1 MGKCTRREKYTAMI
15 PNITRSP
22 NAQPGRSKE
31 SAAWPPGGTRDR
43 VPCRGPRGL
52 ADCAGGR
59 IWEASDTN
67 TRPALGHPPFTSR
80 PNFSVQVILSLG
92 SSLRVTSEKPSV
104 LQRRIDR
111 RLEKT

>member
-52 ADCAGGR
+52 AD
-59 IWEASDTN
+59 
-67 TRPALGHPPFTSR
+67 PAP
-80 PNFSVQVILSLG
+80 VEG
-92 SSLRVTSEKPSV
+92 SG
-104 LQRRIDR
+104 R
-111 RLEKT
+111 RLTPTQGPPLVTHPSPPGPTSQYRSFSLWAVPLELLVRNLPFCKDE